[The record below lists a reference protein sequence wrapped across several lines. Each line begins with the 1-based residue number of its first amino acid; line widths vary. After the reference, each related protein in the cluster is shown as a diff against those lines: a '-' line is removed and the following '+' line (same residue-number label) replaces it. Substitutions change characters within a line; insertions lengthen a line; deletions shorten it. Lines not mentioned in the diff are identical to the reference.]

1 MSERDAG
8 ICPLCEQRGEI
19 GAACGH
25 NAICQKREL
34 HFIPLEYFDRL
45 RDTKPNDRPAY
56 IGETIDDYLLVGL
69 LGEVFPTG
77 VGMNRR
83 LPPCARRAVGV
94 PHGRGDEPCSSSCR
108 AQSLWCSPRAWG

>member
-69 LGEVFPTG
+69 LGEGGFGQVY
-77 VGMNRR
+77 RALQ
-83 LPPCARRAVGV
+83 LPLLMPAAMK
-94 PHGRGDEPCSSSCR
+94 
-108 AQSLWCSPRAWG
+108 LL